1 MVHLGVPSFVA
12 EERSLRLLK
21 YPFSLTFFPYINSRV
36 YTTCRYIC
44 RKGDYFISY
53 LAHELT
59 CHIPLPGWLP
69 SAPVLALRNWAKFS
83 QEISFKQTVLTVP
96 ILFIATVK

>member
-1 MVHLGVPSFVA
+1 VQ
-12 EERSLRLLK
+12 
-21 YPFSLTFFPYINSRV
+21 I
-36 YTTCRYIC
+36 IW

-53 LAHELT
+53 LEHKLT

-69 SAPVLALRNWAKFS
+69 SAPVLTLRNWAKFS
-83 QEISFKQTVLTVP
+83 QEISEILTVP